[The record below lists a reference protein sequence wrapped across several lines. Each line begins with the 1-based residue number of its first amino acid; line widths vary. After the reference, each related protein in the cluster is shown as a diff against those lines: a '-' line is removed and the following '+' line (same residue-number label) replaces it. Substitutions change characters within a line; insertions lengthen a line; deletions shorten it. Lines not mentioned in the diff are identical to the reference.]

1 VLGAW
6 EKRFWIVVAIAVV
19 TGVTAVVANAAIP
32 GPGGVITACYKNN
45 DGSLRAIDAAIE
57 SCKNNETALTW
68 GQTGPQGPQG
78 AQGPQ
83 GPQGPQGETGPQG
96 EPGPASNNSAAMATV
111 PLSDVPVDAAVTLR
125 AGTYFIIGVAEY
137 YSDDSSS
144 GFNSQCTFW
153 RDAVG
158 MPGTH
163 IGGVG
168 DSAIF
173 SEKDGE
179 QGQVTLISTATL
191 PADGSIIFHCNAD
204 NDAQVVA
211 RIITIKV
218 DGIN

>member
-1 VLGAW
+1 METGMLGAW

-19 TGVTAVVANAAIP
+19 AGAAAAVAHAAIP
-32 GPGGVITACYKNN
+32 SASGAIRGCYKSNGG
-45 DGSLRAIDAAIE
+45 DLRVVDEAE
-57 SCKNNETALTW
+57 TCKNNETLLNWNQA
-68 GQTGPQGPQG
+68 GQQGPQG
-78 AQGPQ
+78 EQGPQ
-83 GPQGPQGETGPQG
+83 GPQGPQG
-96 EPGPASNNSAAMATV
+96 EPGPASNNSAAMATTGFV
-111 PLSDVPVDAAVTLR
+111 DLPADAAVTLR

-137 YSDDSSS
+137 YGDESSS

-158 MPGTH
+158 FENGGTH

-173 SEKDGE
+173 SGKDDE

-191 PADGSIIFHCNAD
+191 PADGSIHFYCSAD